1 MKLIKIVVS
10 VAMVATLS
18 ASPVH
23 AAAGGG
29 GSCSGQGVAVFF
41 GFQPW
46 DACLTHDKNGA
57 PIITSLSDVW
67 TIALV
72 VVSTILKLTGY
83 IAVGFIVWGGV
94 KYLKS
99 QGEPGEVSQARLI
112 IYNALL
118 GLIICIL
125 SVAIIQYI
133 AGTF

>member
-1 MKLIKIVVS
+1 
-10 VAMVATLS
+10 MVGLT

-23 AAAGGG
+23 AALSGGSG
-29 GSCSGQGVAVFF
+29 GSCSGGGVAVFF

-46 DACLTHDKNGA
+46 DACLTHDNHGA
-57 PIITSLSDVW
+57 PIITSLTDVW

-83 IAVGFIVWGGV
+83 IAVGFIIWGGV

-99 QGEPGEVSQARLI
+99 QGEPGEVTQARLI

-125 SVAIIQYI
+125 SVAIVQYI